1 MILGVEKQNI
11 ILKKFLSIIIL
22 IVTSPIKKYPKESYQ
37 NGISLGLYE
46 FERIDAEVKTPY
58 TYYGGMKAHR
68 SLVHEGS
75 FDEVLYTSKEEFL
88 VGTTFSFFIIKNDI
102 VTTT

>member
-1 MILGVEKQNI
+1 M
-11 ILKKFLSIIIL
+11 
-22 IVTSPIKKYPKESYQ
+22 
-37 NGISLGLYE
+37 GLYE

-75 FDEVLYTSKEEFL
+75 FDEVLYILKN
-88 VGTTFSFFIIKNDI
+88 GTGEGFSVERSQGIPHFAIIR
-102 VTTT
+102 V